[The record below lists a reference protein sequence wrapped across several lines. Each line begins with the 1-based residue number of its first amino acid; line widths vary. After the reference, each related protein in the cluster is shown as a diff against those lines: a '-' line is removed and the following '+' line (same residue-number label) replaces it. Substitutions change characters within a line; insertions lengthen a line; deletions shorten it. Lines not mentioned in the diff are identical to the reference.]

1 MDKGTNKKS
10 SVTITNEKGRLSQE
24 EIEKMVKEAEKYKE
38 EDDKVKER
46 VDARNNLESYAY
58 SVQSSLDEEKLKSV
72 ASEEEIKSVTERV
85 EQVLKWLEDNYEAE
99 KERIEEQ
106 RKGLEELYNPIITKA
121 YQQGGGVP
129 QPGADGSAPNFDTS
143 TFGQGGTEQ
152 SAEDEGPPIQEVD

>member
-24 EIEKMVKEAEKYKE
+24 EIDKMVKEAEKYKE
-38 EDDKVKER
+38 EDDRVKER

-72 ASEEEIKSVTERV
+72 ASEEELKTVGERV
-85 EQVLKWLEDNYEAE
+85 EQVLQWLEDNYEAE
-99 KERIEEQ
+99 KDRIEEQ

-129 QPGADGSAPNFDTS
+129 QPGAGADGTAPNFDTS
-143 TFGQGGTEQ
+143 SFGGQ
-152 SAEDEGPPIQEVD
+152 SAEEPPIQEVD